1 MTQQALTLK
10 QSGVRWLWLA
20 LLVFVADIGI
30 KLVVMNSMGYGWE
43 NRIEILPFFNL
54 LYVHNYGAAFSF
66 LSDQAGWQRWF
77 FTAIAFVVT
86 GLLAF
91 WMRRLPV
98 SDKWNNIAY
107 ALIIGGAVGNV
118 FDRVVHGFVVDY
130 LDFYWGNY
138 HWPAFNLADS
148 AICIGAAMIILDSFR
163 SSKKA
168 AQVLSKP
175 NNPKRCPLIRRALFV
190 RRTAN
195 ILNSKKRNKRDEKD
209 LEQT

>member
-20 LLVFVADIGI
+20 LLVFVADIAI

-66 LSDQAGWQRWF
+66 LSDQAGWQRWL
-77 FTAIAFVVT
+77 FTGIAFAVV

-91 WMRRLPV
+91 WMRSLPF
-98 SDKWNNIAY
+98 SDKWNNMAY

-130 LDFYWGNY
+130 LDFYWGTY

-148 AICIGAAMIILDSFR
+148 AICIGAAMIILDGFR
-163 SSKKA
+163 GKK
-168 AQVLSKP
+168 Q
-175 NNPKRCPLIRRALFV
+175 
-190 RRTAN
+190 TA
-195 ILNSKKRNKRDEKD
+195 
-209 LEQT
+209 

>member
-20 LLVFVADIGI
+20 LLVFLADIAI

-66 LSDQAGWQRWF
+66 LSDQAGWQRWL
-77 FTAIAFVVT
+77 FTGIAFAVV

-91 WMRRLPV
+91 WMRRLPS
-98 SDKWNNIAY
+98 SDKWNNMAY

-130 LDFYWGNY
+130 LDFYWGTY

-148 AICIGAAMIILDSFR
+148 AICIGAAMIILDGFR
-163 SSKKA
+163 GKK
-168 AQVLSKP
+168 Q
-175 NNPKRCPLIRRALFV
+175 
-190 RRTAN
+190 TA
-195 ILNSKKRNKRDEKD
+195 
-209 LEQT
+209 

>member
-20 LLVFVADIGI
+20 LLIFIADIGI

-77 FTAIAFVVT
+77 FTAIAFGVT
-86 GLLAF
+86 ALLSF
-91 WMRRLPV
+91 WMRRLPA
-98 SDKWNNIAY
+98 SEKWNNVAY

-130 LDFYWGNY
+130 LDFYWGTY

-148 AICIGAAMIILDSFR
+148 AICIGAAMIILDGFR
-163 SSKKA
+163 GSKKSA
-168 AQVLSKP
+168 
-175 NNPKRCPLIRRALFV
+175 
-190 RRTAN
+190 
-195 ILNSKKRNKRDEKD
+195 
-209 LEQT
+209 

>member
-10 QSGVRWLWLA
+10 QSGVRWLLLA

-30 KLVVMNSMGYGWE
+30 KLLVMNGMGYGWE
-43 NRIEILPFFNL
+43 SRIEILPFFNL

-91 WMRRLPV
+91 WMRRLPA

-163 SSKKA
+163 GSKKA
-168 AQVLSKP
+168 A
-175 NNPKRCPLIRRALFV
+175 
-190 RRTAN
+190 
-195 ILNSKKRNKRDEKD
+195 
-209 LEQT
+209 

>member
-20 LLVFVADIGI
+20 LLVFVADIAI

-66 LSDQAGWQRWF
+66 LSDQAGWQRWL
-77 FTAIAFVVT
+77 FTGIAFAVV

-91 WMRRLPV
+91 WMRRLP
-98 SDKWNNIAY
+98 SNDKWNNMAY

-130 LDFYWGNY
+130 LDFYWGTY

-148 AICIGAAMIILDSFR
+148 AICIGAAMIILDGFR
-163 SSKKA
+163 GKK
-168 AQVLSKP
+168 Q
-175 NNPKRCPLIRRALFV
+175 
-190 RRTAN
+190 TA
-195 ILNSKKRNKRDEKD
+195 
-209 LEQT
+209 

>member
-20 LLVFVADIGI
+20 LLVFVADIAI
-30 KLVVMNSMGYGWE
+30 KLVVMNRMGYGWE

-66 LSDQAGWQRWF
+66 LSDQAGWQRWL
-77 FTAIAFVVT
+77 FTGIAFAVV

-91 WMRRLPV
+91 WMRRLPS
-98 SDKWNNIAY
+98 SDKWNNMAY
-107 ALIIGGAVGNV
+107 AFIIGGAVGNV

-130 LDFYWGNY
+130 LDFYWGTY

-148 AICIGAAMIILDSFR
+148 AICIGAAMIILDGFR
-163 SSKKA
+163 GKK
-168 AQVLSKP
+168 Q
-175 NNPKRCPLIRRALFV
+175 
-190 RRTAN
+190 TA
-195 ILNSKKRNKRDEKD
+195 
-209 LEQT
+209 